1 MVSSARCSPAFP
13 RDLKGLRLAAEKA
26 PEGCDFRAG
35 RQLLPLNLLLNNLP
49 DGDRVRGRWTG
60 RGTGSSRPDRVLVSD
75 PAEGGR
81 LVLEVLLW
89 SVGRYS
95 EQGVMLHVCSKA
107 FQRRPFRM
115 TSSEVGARRAWRAVG
130 GAWRDFAT
138 MCYSGSGAGRSG
150 GVLPGPVAL
159 RALEV
164 ASYRRSRGEGSGSTT
179 HL

>member
-13 RDLKGLRLAAEKA
+13 WVLKGLRLAAEKA

-35 RQLLPLNLLLNNLP
+35 RQLLPPNNLP
-49 DGDRVRGRWTG
+49 DGDRVRGSWTG
-60 RGTGSSRPDRVLVSD
+60 RGTGSSRPDRALVSD
-75 PAEGGR
+75 PAGSGR

-89 SVGRYS
+89 PVGRYG
-95 EQGVMLHVCSKA
+95 EQGVMLYVCSKA
-107 FQRRPFRM
+107 FRRRPFRM
-115 TSSEVGARRAWRAVG
+115 TSSEVGARRALGAVG
-130 GAWRDFAT
+130 GAWRDSAT
-138 MCYSGSGAGRSG
+138 MCYSGPGAGRSG

-164 ASYRRSRGEGSGSTT
+164 ASYRRSRRQGSGSTT